1 MGKKVTTFVTIENPF
16 CMKQLYTR
24 LIKREACFF
33 SLVLLL
39 FFQVSLAQEQPG
51 KDSRVILTMSP
62 LALGDMFDG
71 PSLRIGGEVKLHR
84 NIALALEGGYYLQ
97 YLKSTKIDPHGF
109 LLRPSIKR
117 YLDKKNCTGKFIAIE
132 YMYKN
137 QGFDFRD
144 SIVLDTDRFEKQ
156 YTMKR
161 VIHSAVF
168 KYGNLIPIGKK
179 FLLEWHCGVG
189 IRHIRSDSNLTAE
202 EEDGILTGEAGDCP
216 IQEDIIRLT
225 GTRIFPDFR
234 AGIKIGYKIH

>member
-1 MGKKVTTFVTIENPF
+1 MVL
-16 CMKQLYTR
+16 LYTSITTPKKYFIL
-24 LIKREACFF
+24 LIFLAF
-33 SLVLLL
+33 SKI
-39 FFQVSLAQEQPG
+39 VSAQSPAEG
-51 KDSRVILTMSP
+51 NTLIMTISP
-62 LALGDMFDG
+62 LALGDVFDG
-71 PSLRIGGEVKLHR
+71 ASIRLGAEVTLRD
-84 NIALALEGGYYLQ
+84 NIALAFEGGYYLE

-117 YLDKKNCTGKFIAIE
+117 YLNKKNGTGKFIAIE

-144 SIVLDTDRFEKQ
+144 SIVVETDRFEKQ

-179 FLLEWHCGVG
+179 FTLEWHCGVG
-189 IRHIRSDSNLTAE
+189 VRHIRSDSNLTPE